1 MKHPKLL
8 VLLLAVCL
16 GLPSLAQTN
25 QKIEDLKSQRGQ
37 LQEQIK
43 RSESLLLSTQK
54 DVKSQLGDLALIN
67 SQLEERRKYIRVKR
81 LTDKYNTIT
90 ITTYQFVFGA
100 LFFLPF
106 FLLYGTE
113 GVTAEL
119 FKWENLLPL
128 LSLATLCSCLCFG
141 LWIYSIGNLGITRT
155 NIFSALIPAISAI
168 GAFALGQENLSGLRI
183 AGIAIVI
190 AGVILAQK
198 EKKE

>member
-67 SQLEERRKYIRVKR
+67 SQLEERRKYIR
-81 LTDKYNTIT
+81 
-90 ITTYQFVFGA
+90 A
-100 LFFLPF
+100 M
-106 FLLYGTE
+106 
-113 GVTAEL
+113 EL
-119 FKWENLLPL
+119 EM
-128 LSLATLCSCLCFG
+128 
-141 LWIYSIGNLGITRT
+141 
-155 NIFSALIPAISAI
+155 SALDADI
-168 GAFALGQENLSGLRI
+168 LKQEKQLKQLQ
-183 AGIAIVI
+183 AD
-190 AGVILAQK
+190 LKQK
-198 EKKE
+198 QQK